1 MSVKI
6 KAINTLSTIH
16 FSLLYEADPSSEM
29 INLYIS
35 RAFLFEC
42 LYNNKIVGIMTL
54 DKKDD
59 STIEIMNISVDTNY
73 QNKGIGTTF
82 LSFADCFA
90 KENHYSVLEV
100 CTGSTSIWQLYFYQ
114 KHGFRI
120 IDVQTDYFTHHYK
133 NDLFEHG
140 IQLKDQLRLQKR
152 LQ

>member
-1 MSVKI
+1 MPIKI
-6 KAINTLSTIH
+6 KEITTISATH

-42 LYNNKIVGIMTL
+42 LYNNTIVGIIAL

-59 STIEIMNISVDTNY
+59 YTLEIMNLSVDTNY
-73 QNKGIGTTF
+73 QNKGIGTTL
-82 LSFADCFA
+82 LSFANCFA

-120 IDVQTDYFTHHYK
+120 IGVQTDYFTQHYK